1 MIEGHLR
8 RRAGRWPVPAA
19 YTGSVAGSR
28 LDAAALNAD
37 YHAAF
42 LAGAGCVVL
51 GALIVAT
58 LLLPPKGAG
67 PQ

>member
-1 MIEGHLR
+1 MYH
-8 RRAGRWPVPAA
+8 RWPVAAA
-19 YTGSVAGSR
+19 YTGSVDGSR
-28 LDAAALNAD
+28 LDAAALNAG

-51 GALIVAT
+51 GALIAAT
-58 LLLPPKGAG
+58 LLLPPKGTG